1 MSLYKEIKQHFHIP
15 EAFTDWEEYRNT
27 LTDYLIHQ
35 TDSFEVPLHFTQGM
49 TASKMQPSLLVIGA
63 GACNDLDL
71 ARLIPHFS
79 NITLLDSDKSA
90 LETAITNYH
99 LEQCS
104 NITLSVKSLNGL
116 TDHDYQLFCEEL
128 SEFLRMQHL
137 MGTPITTE
145 SFDDYACTLLQHFLS
160 GCANYSIPL
169 PENSYDFIW
178 CFGVHSQLQAMFSYI
193 HRAFQINLQKMYP
206 DFNIT
211 KGTQFENMLKEENNR
226 FIPVFHDALLR
237 CARQKAFIGLEANKA
252 LLAADGLTF
261 SLTNNAPIEGAYQGL
276 LDLESRNLNLKKS
289 GILWP
294 FRPFDNIYYQM
305 QIEEITLS

>member
-1 MSLYKEIKQHFHIP
+1 MSLYREIKQHFHIP
-15 EAFTDWEEYRNT
+15 EAFTDWTEYRNT

-49 TASKMQPSLLVIGA
+49 TTSKLQPSLLVIGA

-71 ARLIPHFS
+71 AKLISHFS
-79 NITLLDSDKSA
+79 NITLLDSDQSA
-90 LETAITNYH
+90 LETAIANYH

-128 SEFLRMQHL
+128 SDFLRMQHL
-137 MGTPITTE
+137 TGIPITTE

-160 GCANYSIPL
+160 GCVNYSIPL

-193 HRAFQINLQKMYP
+193 HHAFQINLQKMYP

-211 KGTQFENMLKEENNR
+211 KGTQFENILKEENNR
-226 FIPVFHDALLR
+226 FIPVFHDALLQ
-237 CARQKAFIGLEANKA
+237 CARQKAFIGLEASRS

-261 SLTNNAPIEGAYQGL
+261 SFANNAPIEGAYQGL
-276 LDLESRNLNLKKS
+276 LDLESRNLNLQKN

-294 FRPFDNIYYQM
+294 FRPDDNIYYQM